1 MIFQG
6 IFNIFDLYFKEIE
19 LFYDGIDKYF
29 GAKINNFFEK
39 KLISS
44 TDLKAELNEITSFLQ
59 NELIKLGFEQK
70 VIEEKFSDQ
79 FLLIKKGELEKLNTP
94 FERYKKKFAPI
105 VYEIMLEKIVDYL
118 IDHSCIPVMLSLK
131 SAGLLPLEFVIELRN
146 LKNLYKKIP
155 EKFENLRK
163 YLQIREKIIQK
174 FRENKSKIEGLEDVK
189 SPTDKLQLL
198 YLIYRIIE
206 FFQMQK
212 IFDFSHLKTY
222 LKEKVNEWLDTIPLV
237 SLKNPDLYF
246 CGLYL
251 AINLNVNID
260 KNQIE
265 EFLLNLLEENIDEF
279 EAPFFEATDRIYY
292 FFKSTQLTRLWISDE
307 KVREI
312 IKVDPRYFE
321 TAHLKNLETS
331 QLVVILKIYNILGLY
346 NKIESHK
353 INLIVD
359 EIDRRISLEGIK
371 NYRDG
376 FITSEATYYVL
387 FFNYM
392 INTLEKLKDIPILEL
407 IITRIYRNLEILNFS
422 QDTNYDLVSEIF
434 YSIECL
440 KMLNCIET
448 KELIIRLTNYLF
460 PREIFE
466 KISSIEKVSIESK
479 ARFRHFKVNRITG
492 EMIY

>member
-1 MIFQG
+1 
-6 IFNIFDLYFKEIE
+6 
-19 LFYDGIDKYF
+19 
-29 GAKINNFFEK
+29 
-39 KLISS
+39 
-44 TDLKAELNEITSFLQ
+44 
-59 NELIKLGFEQK
+59 
-70 VIEEKFSDQ
+70 
-79 FLLIKKGELEKLNTP
+79 
-94 FERYKKKFAPI
+94 
-105 VYEIMLEKIVDYL
+105 
-118 IDHSCIPVMLSLK
+118 
-131 SAGLLPLEFVIELRN
+131 
-146 LKNLYKKIP
+146 
-155 EKFENLRK
+155 
-163 YLQIREKIIQK
+163 
-174 FRENKSKIEGLEDVK
+174 
-189 SPTDKLQLL
+189 
-198 YLIYRIIE
+198 
-206 FFQMQK
+206 
-212 IFDFSHLKTY
+212 
-222 LKEKVNEWLDTIPLV
+222 LKEKINEWLDTIPLV

-440 KMLNCIET
+440 KLLNCIET
-448 KELIIRLTNYLF
+448 KESIIRLTKYLF

-466 KISSIEKVSIESK
+466 KISSIEKISIESK